1 MKRRDVKMLRVQVLG
16 SGLIPRGHGIA
27 PKKEPFP
34 ADLRLIGLII
44 STAGLKINFVHPE
57 SGNLVELTR
66 DNYQTMYKKY
76 ANKVYKKSEVEEK
89 KKEAAPLNP
98 ENPATDENNGGPV
111 IPTPA
116 PVVTPPVV
124 PAAPAPVVDP
134 VVPPVVVP
142 TTPEVTSVVNP
153 AEADKAPEA
162 AVEKKDESGEFT
174 MKPIASPEENKNKG
188 NQNNNNNRGQNNNN
202 RK

>member
-76 ANKVYKKSEVEEK
+76 ANKVCKKPEVEEK

-98 ENPATDENNGGPV
+98 ENPATDENNPGPT

-124 PAAPAPVVDP
+124 PAPPAPVVDP
-134 VVPPVVVP
+134 AKDDKS
-142 TTPEVTSVVNP
+142 PE
-153 AEADKAPEA
+153 DA
-162 AVEKKDESGEFT
+162 AEKKDESGEFT

-188 NQNNNNNRGQNNNN
+188 NQNNNNNRLQNNNN

>member
-76 ANKVYKKSEVEEK
+76 ANKVYKKPEVEEK

-116 PVVTPPVV
+116 
-124 PAAPAPVVDP
+124 P

-174 MKPIASPEENKNKG
+174 MKPIASTEENKNKG
-188 NQNNNNNRGQNNNN
+188 NQNNHNNRGQNNNN